1 MKRSGRGSGR
11 DARRQPAKTRTHLV
25 DGFRVLAVRLERGGG
40 VLEREVELAHA
51 EVAFGAVSKRGGVGG
66 VGGDG
71 LAVLDRRGAVIPRA
85 EQLVPRVAE
94 RIALFRRAGAFLL
107 LRWKV
112 HHDPDRGLGDIGR
125 HLVRMRVR
133 CLCSRL
139 RDGGVRPVGRRGC
152 CVRERRAKGVFRYP
166 GSLRF

>member
-1 MKRSGRGSGR
+1 M
-11 DARRQPAKTRTHLV
+11 
-25 DGFRVLAVRLERGGG
+25 LAVRLEGGGG

-94 RIALFRRAGAFLL
+94 RIALFRRAGAFFFFCAG
-107 LRWKV
+107 RSITI
-112 HHDPDRGLGDIGR
+112 PIGDLEI
-125 HLVRMRVR
+125 
-133 CLCSRL
+133 S
-139 RDGGVRPVGRRGC
+139 GVISFEC
-152 CVRERRAKGVFRYP
+152 A
-166 GSLRF
+166 

>member
-94 RIALFRRAGAFLL
+94 RIALFAAPEPFFFCAGRSITIPIGDLEISGVISFERA
-107 LRWKV
+107 
-112 HHDPDRGLGDIGR
+112 
-125 HLVRMRVR
+125 
-133 CLCSRL
+133 
-139 RDGGVRPVGRRGC
+139 
-152 CVRERRAKGVFRYP
+152 
-166 GSLRF
+166 